1 MDLYLKSRNVMEG
14 LENLCGENEL
24 RTCLSEALISER
36 FLTELTGEAGGVPGR
51 AEGPD
56 NSAQDKLGAGGA
68 AGGEEDLEVVPAV
81 PPPSGLE
88 ELSAWEHS
96 KPLQIRYF
104 ITFRIF

>member
-1 MDLYLKSRNVMEG
+1 MEG
-14 LENLCGENEL
+14 LETLSELNEM
-24 RTCLSEALISER
+24 RTCLSEALVGER
-36 FLTELTGEAGGVPGR
+36 LLTELTGEAGGVPGR

-68 AGGEEDLEVVPAV
+68 AGSEEDLEVVPAV

-88 ELSAWEHS
+88 ELSAFEHS